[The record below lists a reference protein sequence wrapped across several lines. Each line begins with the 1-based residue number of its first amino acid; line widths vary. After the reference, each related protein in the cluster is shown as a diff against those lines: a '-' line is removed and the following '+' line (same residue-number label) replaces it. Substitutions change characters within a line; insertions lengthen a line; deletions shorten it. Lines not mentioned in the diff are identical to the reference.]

1 MLRMSF
7 DQDMLENVEERLSVW
22 VHAYANSSLYAWL
35 GSCIHGQAS
44 CVWGLVHVCTCLFLS
59 SCVHMFQPAYVCIV
73 PMYTSLSLCAHTAR
87 QKPQLD
93 YLNSFFSS
101 VSHPIEN
108 LMPFFI
114 IFASKCDPNIIFHRI
129 VNLTSFCPL
138 CVCVCVSVCVQ
149 ILDPF
154 SGRMSP
160 SPVAAWFWLLTEE
173 TKVHVR
179 DAGFESIINLL
190 P

>member
-1 MLRMSF
+1 MIKMCLKMSKNDSLSGFMRMRT
-7 DQDMLENVEERLSVW
+7 QACMRGL
-22 VHAYANSSLYAWL
+22 VHAYTARLHA
-35 GSCIHGQAS
+35 
-44 CVWGLVHVCTCLFLS
+44 CTCLFLS
-59 SCVHMFQPAYVCIV
+59 SCIHMFQPAYVCIV

-138 CVCVCVSVCVQ
+138 CVCVCVCVCA
-149 ILDPF
+149 DSRPF
-154 SGRMSP
+154 
-160 SPVAAWFWLLTEE
+160 FW
-173 TKVHVR
+173 
-179 DAGFESIINLL
+179 
-190 P
+190 